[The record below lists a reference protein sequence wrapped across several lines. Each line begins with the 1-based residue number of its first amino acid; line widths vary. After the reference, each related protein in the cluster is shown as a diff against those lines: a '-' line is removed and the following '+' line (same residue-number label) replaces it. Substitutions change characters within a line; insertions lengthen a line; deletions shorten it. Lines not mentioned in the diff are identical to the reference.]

1 MLEFKRRMPRFEIIP
16 QIRATKEKIDN
27 LKKLNF
33 ETDKITVIKLRR
45 AKLDF
50 ENYDQLTIDVMKQQS
65 PNDDR
70 TKEIVKNIEKV
81 KTTEVYEA
89 LFAFLSTKTG
99 HDSISALIKK
109 LRAKKQDL
117 YKDVLFKLTSDYND
131 VFIDNAI
138 LILGNE
144 YRSRDISKDIVD
156 TLKTNRIRDP
166 LDFSSI
172 LMLLGKS
179 GDSDYID
186 LLYSFYVFFSDNFAD
201 DEYYEGP
208 LIGIYEIIDKLQQG

>member
-1 MLEFKRRMPRFEIIP
+1 
-16 QIRATKEKIDN
+16 
-27 LKKLNF
+27 
-33 ETDKITVIKLRR
+33 
-45 AKLDF
+45 
-50 ENYDQLTIDVMKQQS
+50 
-65 PNDDR
+65 
-70 TKEIVKNIEKV
+70 
-81 KTTEVYEA
+81 
-89 LFAFLSTKTG
+89 
-99 HDSISALIKK
+99 
-109 LRAKKQDL
+109 L

-144 YRSRDISKDIVD
+144 YRSRDISKDIID
-156 TLKTNRIRDP
+156 TLKTNKIRDP

-186 LLYSFYVFFSDNFAD
+186 ILYSFYVFFRDNFAD

-208 LIGIYEIIDKLQQG
+208 LIGIYEIIDKLQQEQIRR